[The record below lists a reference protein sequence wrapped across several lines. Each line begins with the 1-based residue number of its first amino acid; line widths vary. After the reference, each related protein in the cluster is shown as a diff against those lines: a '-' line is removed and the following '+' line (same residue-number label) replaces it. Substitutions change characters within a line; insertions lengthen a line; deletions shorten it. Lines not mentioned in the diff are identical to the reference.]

1 MRYLSLSLSSSIL
14 ISEAKS
20 ANSESMHLKNSSV
33 SVKDL
38 LVGRPPAFVEDEATD
53 CDGIRLL

>member
-1 MRYLSLSLSSSIL
+1 MQYFSLSLSSSIL

-20 ANSESMHLKNSSV
+20 ANSESIYLKNSSV
-33 SVKDL
+33 SDKDL
-38 LVGRPPAFVEDEATD
+38 LVGQPPTFVEEEATN